1 MTRTEIQERKSVKRD
16 AVPLKIVIQEVLEHL
31 LKDRNDEGTRD
42 KATKQGKV
50 S

>member
-1 MTRTEIQERKSVKRD
+1 MTPAETQKRKAVKRD
-16 AVPLKIVIQEVLEHL
+16 PVPLKIVIQEVLEHL

-50 S
+50 A